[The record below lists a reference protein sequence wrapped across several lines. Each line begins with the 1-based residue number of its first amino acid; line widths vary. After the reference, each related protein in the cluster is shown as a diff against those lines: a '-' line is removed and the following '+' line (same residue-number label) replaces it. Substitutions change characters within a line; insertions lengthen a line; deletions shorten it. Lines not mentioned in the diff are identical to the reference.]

1 MKNKEVIND
10 LAFELY
16 IATSKIQVEKSVV
29 LGLLDKLNQEKRK
42 IE

>member
-16 IATSKIQVEKSVV
+16 IATSKIQVDNSVV
-29 LGLLDKLNQEKRK
+29 LGLLDKLYQEKRNIK
-42 IE
+42 